1 MQLKGGTM
9 LQDAVSHAHR
19 VIQDSYEI
27 VLDSTAHDV
36 RRVWVRFGT
45 LGKEA
50 EEHTWDLLTGPFQLQ
65 TGLTKKQVIKIYD
78 SQLPA
83 PAVRCY
89 YQMLCE
95 INDEHGEHETLMT
108 APRLLAETN
117 VAL

>member
-1 MQLKGGTM
+1 MSHE
-9 LQDAVSHAHR
+9 AVSDTHQ
-19 VIQDSYEI
+19 VIRDSYEI

-45 LGKEA
+45 LGKDA
-50 EEHTWDLLTGPFQLQ
+50 EEPTWDLLTGPFQLQ
-65 TGLTKKQVIKIYD
+65 TGLTRKQVIKIYD

-95 INDEHGEHETLMT
+95 IDDEHGDHETLMT
-108 APRLLAETN
+108 APRLLTEIN
-117 VAL
+117 GAL

>member
-1 MQLKGGTM
+1 M
-9 LQDAVSHAHR
+9 LQDPVSDAHR

-65 TGLTKKQVIKIYD
+65 TGLTKRQVIKIYD

-83 PAVRCY
+83 SAGKCY
-89 YQMLCE
+89 YQLLCE
-95 INDEHGEHETLMT
+95 IDDEHGEHETLMT
-108 APRLLAETN
+108 TPRLLAETN
-117 VAL
+117 GAL

>member
-1 MQLKGGTM
+1 M
-9 LQDAVSHAHR
+9 LQDPVSDAHR

-50 EEHTWDLLTGPFQLQ
+50 EEPTWDLLTGPFQLQ

-89 YQMLCE
+89 YQLLCE
-95 INDEHGEHETLMT
+95 IDDEHGEHETLMT
-108 APRLLAETN
+108 TPRLLAETN
-117 VAL
+117 GAL